1 MLVNTGAILEKCEF
15 PVNFLAMFSVMSQT
29 STGSAKAT
37 SIETND
43 VAPIPA
49 AERHGKAW
57 HLFTVWSSPN
67 LEFAT
72 IFIGALA
79 VFAGLNV
86 WQAILAL
93 ALGNGLAAITHG
105 WFSSWGPRHGVPQ
118 MVISRSAFGLRGNIL
133 PAGTSTLVAG
143 IGWFAVNTTSGAFAL
158 TTLTNFPVAAS
169 VTIIILVQV
178 IAAFIGH
185 NFIQKFE
192 RYAFFYLAV
201 VFAIVAAVIV
211 SQGHYDV
218 SPTEDFK
225 WGAFSV
231 GVALAYGYTQG
242 WTPFA
247 ADFTRYL
254 PANTSPK
261 AVGLAAG
268 LGNFTATTML
278 MSVGAI
284 AWSGVVG
291 EGLPTT
297 AFTAVLPP
305 ALAVLTLIGIA
316 VGSVSANV
324 LNIYSGTMSFIAAG
338 VKLGFKTRRAIMVVL
353 AGVLGGGISY
363 FAVEDN
369 FRFIFELFLLTV
381 GYWLAP
387 WVAILVVDRI
397 LRKGQNIDE
406 LIKEETKHSNIA
418 GPIAFVV
425 ATVTAVSLFAKAEM
439 PTVQFYGI
447 FTGPG
452 AENGDWTAL
461 FGFVLAA
468 VLYFVIYKATN
479 KK

>member
-1 MLVNTGAILEKCEF
+1 MTNTNTNPASAGA
-15 PVNFLAMFSVMSQT
+15 
-29 STGSAKAT
+29 
-37 SIETND
+37 IETND
-43 VAPIPA
+43 ILPIPSG
-49 AERHGKAW
+49 ERHGKPW

-72 IFIGALA
+72 VFIGALA

-86 WQAILAL
+86 WQAILAV
-93 ALGNGLAAITHG
+93 ALGNALAAITHG
-105 WFSSWGPRHGVPQ
+105 WFSSWGPKYGVPQ
-118 MVISRSAFGLRGNIL
+118 MVLSRTAFGRKGNII
-133 PAGTSTLVAG
+133 PAATSTLVAG

-158 TTLTNFPVAAS
+158 TSLTNLPVAAS

-192 RYAFFYLAV
+192 RYAFFYLAA
-201 VFAIVAAVIV
+201 VFAVVSVIV
-211 SQGHYDV
+211 ISQGKFAGVD
-218 SPTEDFK
+218 PAADFK

-254 PANTSPK
+254 PANSSPR

-268 LGNFTATTML
+268 LGNFSATTLL
-278 MSVGAI
+278 MAVGAI
-284 AWSGVVG
+284 AWSGIVG
-291 EGLPTT
+291 EGLPTS
-297 AFTAVLPP
+297 AFTTVLPQW
-305 ALAVLTLIGIA
+305 LAVLTLIGIA

-338 VKLGFKTRRAIMVVL
+338 VKFGFKTRRAIMVVL
-353 AGVLGGGISY
+353 AGVIGGGISY

-369 FRFIFELFLLTV
+369 FRFLFELFLLTV

-387 WVAILVVDRI
+387 WVAILVVDKL
-397 LRKGQNIDE
+397 LRKGQDISS
-406 LIKEETKHSNIA
+406 LIAEDSKHENWI
-418 GPIAFVV
+418 GPVVFVV
-425 ATVTAVSLFAKAEM
+425 TVATSIMLFAKAEM

-452 AENGDWTAL
+452 ADNGDWTAL
-461 FGFVLAA
+461 VGGLAA
-468 VLYFVIYKATN
+468 AALYFVLFKLT
-479 KK
+479 KKK

>member
-1 MLVNTGAILEKCEF
+1 MANNSSNPAPAGA
-15 PVNFLAMFSVMSQT
+15 
-29 STGSAKAT
+29 
-37 SIETND
+37 IETND
-43 VAPIPA
+43 VAPIPSG
-49 AERHGKAW
+49 ERHGKPW

-86 WQAILAL
+86 WQAILAV
-93 ALGNGLAAITHG
+93 ATGNALAAVTHG
-105 WFSSWGPRHGVPQ
+105 WFSSWGPKLGVPQ
-118 MVISRSAFGLRGNIL
+118 MVLGRTAFGRKGNIL
-133 PAGTSTLVAG
+133 PAATSTLVAG

-158 TTLTNFPVAAS
+158 TSLTNLPVAAS

-178 IAAFIGH
+178 VAAFIGH

-192 RYAFFYLAV
+192 RYAFFYLAA
-201 VFAIVAAVIV
+201 VFAVVSVIV
-211 SQGHYDV
+211 IQQGKLAGVDAG
-218 SPTEDFK
+218 TDFK

-254 PANTSPK
+254 PANSSPR

-268 LGNFTATTML
+268 LGNFTATTLL

-284 AWSGVVG
+284 AWTGVVG

-297 AFTAVLPP
+297 AFVSVLP
-305 ALAVLTLIGIA
+305 AWLAVLTLVGIA

-324 LNIYSGTMSFIAAG
+324 LNIYSGSMSFIAAG

-353 AGVLGGGISY
+353 AGVIGGGLSY

-369 FRFIFELFLLTV
+369 FRFLFELFLLTV

-387 WVAILVVDRI
+387 WVAILSVDRL
-397 LRKGQNIDE
+397 LRKGQDIRP
-406 LIKEETKHSNIA
+406 LIAEDSKHENWI
-418 GPIAFVV
+418 GPVTFVL
-425 ATVTAVSLFAKAEM
+425 TVAVSIYLFAKAEM
-439 PTVQFYGI
+439 PTAKFYGI
-447 FTGPG
+447 LTGPG

-461 FGFVLAA
+461 VGGLSAAAIYFVLFK
-468 VLYFVIYKATN
+468 LFKS

>member
-1 MLVNTGAILEKCEF
+1 MAQK
-15 PVNFLAMFSVMSQT
+15 T
-29 STGSAKAT
+29 SGSAKAT

-43 VAPIPA
+43 IAPIPA
-49 AERHGKAW
+49 GERHGKAW

-86 WQAILAL
+86 WQAILAVT
-93 ALGNGLAAITHG
+93 LGNAIAAVTHG

-133 PAGTSTLVAG
+133 PAATSTLVAG

-158 TTLTNFPVAAS
+158 TSLTSLPVAVS
-169 VTIIILVQV
+169 VTIIIVVQV
-178 IAAFIGH
+178 VAAFIGH

-201 VFAIVAAVIV
+201 VFAIVAVIII
-211 SQGHYDV
+211 SQGKYDV
-218 SPTEDFK
+218 NPATDFK

-242 WTPFA
+242 WTAFA

-254 PANTSPK
+254 PANTSPR

-268 LGNFTATTML
+268 LGNFTATTLL

-297 AFTAVLPP
+297 VFAEALPSW
-305 ALAVLTLIGIA
+305 LAVLTLVGIA

-338 VKLGFKTRRAIMVVL
+338 VKLGFKTRRAIMVVI

-387 WVAILVVDRI
+387 WVSILVVDRL
-397 LRKGQNIDE
+397 LRKGQDIDK
-406 LIKEETKHSNIA
+406 LITEGAKHRSIG

-425 ATVTAVSLFAKAEM
+425 ATVVSVSLFAKAEM
-439 PTVQFYGI
+439 PTVQFYGAL
-447 FTGPG
+447 TGPG
-452 AENGDWTAL
+452 PENGDWTAAV
-461 FGFVLAA
+461 GFVMAA
-468 VLYFVIYKATN
+468 VIYYVIYKLTN

>member
-1 MLVNTGAILEKCEF
+1 MT
-15 PVNFLAMFSVMSQT
+15 T
-29 STGSAKAT
+29 STSGSAKAT
-37 SIETND
+37 AIETND

-49 AERHGKAW
+49 GERHGKAW

-86 WQAILAL
+86 WQAILAV
-93 ALGNGLAAITHG
+93 ATGNALAAVTHG

-118 MVISRSAFGLRGNIL
+118 MVLGRTAFGLSGNIL
-133 PAGTSTLVAG
+133 PAATSTLVAG

-158 TTLTNFPVAAS
+158 TSLTNLAVPVS

-192 RYAFFYLAV
+192 RYAFFYLSV
-201 VFAIVAAVIV
+201 VFAIVTFVVI
-211 SQGHYDV
+211 SQGKYDV

-254 PANTSPK
+254 PANTSPR

-268 LGNFTATTML
+268 LGNFTATTVL

-291 EGLPTT
+291 EGLPTS
-297 AFTAVLPP
+297 AFTAVLPGW
-305 ALAVLTLIGIA
+305 LAVLTLVGIA

-338 VKLGFKTRRAIMVVL
+338 VKLGFKTRRAIMVVI
-353 AGVLGGGISY
+353 AGVLGGALSY

-369 FRFIFELFLLTV
+369 FRFLFELFLLTV

-387 WVAILVVDRI
+387 WVAILTVDRL
-397 LRKGQNIDE
+397 LRKGQNIDK
-406 LIKEETKHSNIA
+406 LIEEGTKHSNIA
-418 GPIAFVV
+418 GPITFIIT
-425 ATVTAVSLFAKAEM
+425 TVTSVLLFAKAEM
-439 PTVQFYGI
+439 PTVKFYGAL
-447 FTGPG
+447 TGPG

-461 FGFVLAA
+461 VGGLSAA
-468 VLYFVIYKATN
+468 VIYFLLYKLLN
-479 KK
+479 KKN

>member
-1 MLVNTGAILEKCEF
+1 MT
-15 PVNFLAMFSVMSQT
+15 QT
-29 STGSAKAT
+29 TSGSAKAT

-43 VAPIPA
+43 IAPISA
-49 AERHGKAW
+49 GERHGKPW

-86 WQAILAL
+86 WQAIIAV
-93 ALGNGLAAITHG
+93 ALGNALAAVTHG

-118 MVISRSAFGLRGNIL
+118 MVLGRTAFGLRGNII
-133 PAGTSTLVAG
+133 PAATSTLVAG

-158 TTLTNFPVAAS
+158 TSLTNLPVPVS

-178 IAAFIGH
+178 VAAFIGH

-201 VFAIVAAVIV
+201 VFAIVTVV
-211 SQGHYDV
+211 VLTQGNYNV
-218 SPTEDFK
+218 SPATDFK

-254 PANTSPK
+254 PANSSPR

-268 LGNFTATTML
+268 LGNFTATTVL

-291 EGLPTT
+291 EGLPTS
-297 AFTAVLPP
+297 AFTAILPGW
-305 ALAVLTLIGIA
+305 LAVLTLLGIA

-338 VKLGFKTRRAIMVVL
+338 VKLGFKTRRAIMVVI
-353 AGVLGGGISY
+353 AGVLGGALSY

-369 FRFIFELFLLTV
+369 FRFLFELFLLTV

-387 WVAILVVDRI
+387 WVAILVVDRL
-397 LRKGQNIDE
+397 LRKGQDIDK
-406 LIKEETKHSNIA
+406 LVKEETKHSNIA
-418 GPIAFVV
+418 GPITFVLT
-425 ATVTAVSLFAKAEM
+425 TVVSVLLFAKAEM
-439 PTVQFYGI
+439 PTVQFYGAL
-447 FTGPG
+447 TGPG
-452 AENGDWTAL
+452 AENGDWTAITGGL
-461 FGFVLAA
+461 SAA
-468 VLYFVIYKATN
+468 VIYFILFKLLN
-479 KK
+479 KKK

>member
-1 MLVNTGAILEKCEF
+1 MAQK
-15 PVNFLAMFSVMSQT
+15 T
-29 STGSAKAT
+29 SGSAKAT

-43 VAPIPA
+43 IAPIPA
-49 AERHGKAW
+49 GERHGKAW

-86 WQAILAL
+86 WQAILAVT
-93 ALGNGLAAITHG
+93 LGNAIAAVTHG

-133 PAGTSTLVAG
+133 PAATSTLVAG

-158 TTLTNFPVAAS
+158 TSLTSLPVAVS

-201 VFAIVAAVIV
+201 VFAIVAVIII
-211 SQGHYDV
+211 SQGKYDV
-218 SPTEDFK
+218 SPTTDFK

-242 WTPFA
+242 WTAFA

-254 PANTSPK
+254 PASTSPR

-268 LGNFTATTML
+268 LGNFTATTLL

-297 AFTAVLPP
+297 VFAEALPSW
-305 ALAVLTLIGIA
+305 LAVLTLIGIA

-338 VKLGFKTRRAIMVVL
+338 VKLGFKTRRAIMVVI

-387 WVAILVVDRI
+387 WVSILVVDRL
-397 LRKGQNIDE
+397 LRKGQDIDK
-406 LIKEETKHSNIA
+406 LITEGAKHRSIG

-425 ATVTAVSLFAKAEM
+425 ATVVSVSLFAKAEM
-439 PTVQFYGI
+439 PTVQFYGAL
-447 FTGPG
+447 TGPG
-452 AENGDWTAL
+452 PENGDWTAAT
-461 FGFVLAA
+461 GFVMAA
-468 VLYFVIYKATN
+468 VIYYVIYKLTN

>member
-1 MLVNTGAILEKCEF
+1 MTTNTSN
-15 PVNFLAMFSVMSQT
+15 P
-29 STGSAKAT
+29 AKAGA
-37 SIETND
+37 IETND
-43 VAPIPA
+43 ILPIPA
-49 AERHGKAW
+49 AERHGKPW

-79 VFAGLNV
+79 VFAGLNL
-86 WQAILAL
+86 WQAVLAV
-93 ALGNGLAAITHG
+93 ALGNALAAVTHG

-118 MVISRSAFGLRGNIL
+118 MVLGRTAFGLRGNII
-133 PAGTSTLVAG
+133 PAATSTLVAG

-158 TTLTNFPVAAS
+158 TSLLSIAGINVPVAVS

-178 IAAFIGH
+178 IVAFVGH
-185 NFIQKFE
+185 NMIQKFE
-192 RYAFFYLAV
+192 RYAFFYLV
-201 VFAIVAAVIV
+201 IVFAIVSTIIV
-211 SQGHYDV
+211 SQAGSAGLFAVDP
-218 SPTEDFK
+218 SSDFK

-254 PANTSPK
+254 PANSSPR
-261 AVGLAAG
+261 AVGLFAG
-268 LGNFTATTML
+268 LGNFFATTLL
-278 MSVGAI
+278 MAVGAI
-284 AWSGVVG
+284 AWSGIVG
-291 EGLPTT
+291 DGLPTS
-297 AFTAVLPP
+297 AFVSTLPQW
-305 ALAVLTLIGIA
+305 LGVLTLLGIA

-338 VKLGFKTRRAIMVVL
+338 AKLGFKTRRAIMVL
-353 AGVLGGGISY
+353 IAGVFGGALSY
-363 FAVEDN
+363 VAVEDN
-369 FRFIFELFLLTV
+369 FRFLFELFLLTV

-387 WVAILVVDRI
+387 WVAILVVDR
-397 LRKGQNIDE
+397 LMRRGQDIDT
-406 LIKEETKHSNIA
+406 LVKEETKHSNLA
-418 GPIAFVV
+418 GPITFVI
-425 ATVTAVSLFAKAEM
+425 TTAVSIYLFAKAEM

-461 FGFVLAA
+461 VGFISAAILYYVLAKLLKT
-468 VLYFVIYKATN
+468 V

>member
-1 MLVNTGAILEKCEF
+1 MAQK
-15 PVNFLAMFSVMSQT
+15 T
-29 STGSAKAT
+29 SGSAKAT

-43 VAPIPA
+43 IAPIPA
-49 AERHGKAW
+49 GERHGKAW

-86 WQAILAL
+86 WQAILAVT
-93 ALGNGLAAITHG
+93 LGNAIAAVTHG

-133 PAGTSTLVAG
+133 PAATSTLVAG

-158 TTLTNFPVAAS
+158 TSLTNLPVAVS
-169 VTIIILVQV
+169 VTIIIVVQV
-178 IAAFIGH
+178 VAAFIGH

-201 VFAIVAAVIV
+201 VFAIVAVIII
-211 SQGHYDV
+211 SQGKYDV
-218 SPTEDFK
+218 NPATDFK

-242 WTPFA
+242 WTAFA

-254 PANTSPK
+254 PANTSPR

-268 LGNFTATTML
+268 LGNFTATTLL

-284 AWSGVVG
+284 AWSGIVG
-291 EGLPTT
+291 EGLPTSVF
-297 AFTAVLPP
+297 AAALPSW
-305 ALAVLTLIGIA
+305 LAVLTLVGIA

-338 VKLGFKTRRAIMVVL
+338 VKLGFKTRRAIMVVI

-387 WVAILVVDRI
+387 WVSILVVDRL
-397 LRKGQNIDE
+397 LRKGQDIDK
-406 LIKEETKHSNIA
+406 LITEGAKHRSIG

-425 ATVTAVSLFAKAEM
+425 ATVVSISLFAKAEM
-439 PTVQFYGI
+439 PTVQFYGAL
-447 FTGPG
+447 TGPG
-452 AENGDWTAL
+452 PENGDWTAAV
-461 FGFVLAA
+461 GFVMAA
-468 VLYFVIYKATN
+468 VIYFVIYKLTN
-479 KK
+479 NK

>member
-1 MLVNTGAILEKCEF
+1 MANNNNHTASAGA
-15 PVNFLAMFSVMSQT
+15 
-29 STGSAKAT
+29 
-37 SIETND
+37 IETND
-43 VAPIPA
+43 VAPIPSG
-49 AERHGKAW
+49 ERHGKPW

-86 WQAILAL
+86 WQAILAV
-93 ALGNGLAAITHG
+93 ALGNALAAVTHG
-105 WFSSWGPRHGVPQ
+105 WFSSWGPKYGVPQ
-118 MVISRSAFGLRGNIL
+118 MVLSRTAFGRKGNIV
-133 PAGTSTLVAG
+133 PAATSTLVAG

-158 TTLTNFPVAAS
+158 TSLTNLPVAVS

-192 RYAFFYLAV
+192 RYAFFYLAA
-201 VFAIVAAVIV
+201 VFAIVSVIV
-211 SQGHYDV
+211 IQQGKLTGIDAGA
-218 SPTEDFK
+218 DFK

-254 PANTSPK
+254 PANSSPR

-268 LGNFTATTML
+268 LGNFTATTLL

-284 AWSGVVG
+284 AWTGVVG
-291 EGLPTT
+291 EGLPTS
-297 AFTAVLPP
+297 AFVAVLPQW
-305 ALAVLTLIGIA
+305 LAVLTLIGIA

-338 VKLGFKTRRAIMVVL
+338 VKLGFKTRRAIMVLL
-353 AGVLGGGISY
+353 AGVIGGGLSY
-363 FAVEDN
+363 LAVEDN
-369 FRFIFELFLLTV
+369 FKQLFELFLLTV

-387 WVAILVVDRI
+387 WVAILVVDKL
-397 LRKGQNIDE
+397 LRKGQDIKP
-406 LIKEETKHSNIA
+406 LIAEDSKHENWI
-418 GPIAFVV
+418 GPVVFVV
-425 ATVTAVSLFAKAEM
+425 TVATSIYLFAKTEM
-439 PTVQFYGI
+439 PAAQFYGI

-452 AENGDWTAL
+452 ADNGDWTAL
-461 FGFVLAA
+461 AGGLSAAALYYVLFK
-468 VLYFVIYKATN
+468 LTN

>member
-1 MLVNTGAILEKCEF
+1 MTQN
-15 PVNFLAMFSVMSQT
+15 N
-29 STGSAKAT
+29 TGSAKASST
-37 SIETND
+37 AIETND
-43 VAPIPA
+43 ILPIPSG
-49 AERHGKAW
+49 ERHGKPW

-86 WQAILAL
+86 WQAILAV
-93 ALGNGLAAITHG
+93 ALGNALAAVTHG

-118 MVISRSAFGLRGNIL
+118 MVLGRTAFGLRGNAI
-133 PAGTSTLVAG
+133 PATTSTLVAG

-158 TTLTNFPVAAS
+158 TSLTNLPVAVS

-178 IAAFIGH
+178 VAAFIGH

-192 RYAFFYLAV
+192 RYAFFYLAI
-201 VFAIVAAVIV
+201 VFAIVSVIII
-211 SQGHYDV
+211 SMGKFDV
-218 SPTEDFK
+218 SVGTDFK

-254 PANTSPK
+254 PANSSPK

-268 LGNFTATTML
+268 LGNFTATTLL

-291 EGLPTT
+291 EGLPTS
-297 AFTAVLPP
+297 AFTAVLPGW
-305 ALAVLTLIGIA
+305 LAVLTLIGIA

-353 AGVLGGGISY
+353 AGVIGGGLSY

-369 FRFIFELFLLTV
+369 FRFLFELFLLTV

-387 WVAILVVDRI
+387 WVAILVVDRL
-397 LRKGQNIDE
+397 LRKGQDIDK
-406 LIKEETKHSNIA
+406 LVKEETKHSNIA
-418 GPIAFVV
+418 GPITFVLV
-425 ATVTAVSLFAKAEM
+425 TVVSVLLFAKAEM
-439 PTVQFYGI
+439 PTVKFYGAL
-447 FTGPG
+447 TGPG
-452 AENGDWTAL
+452 AENGDWTAGV
-461 FGFVLAA
+461 GFVSAA
-468 VLYFVIYKATN
+468 VIYFLLYKLLN
-479 KK
+479 KKN

>member
-1 MLVNTGAILEKCEF
+1 MT
-15 PVNFLAMFSVMSQT
+15 QT
-29 STGSAKAT
+29 TSGSAKAT

-43 VAPIPA
+43 IAPISA
-49 AERHGKAW
+49 GERHGKPW

-86 WQAILAL
+86 WQAIIAV
-93 ALGNGLAAITHG
+93 ALGNALAAVTHG

-118 MVISRSAFGLRGNIL
+118 MVLGRTAFGLRGNIL
-133 PAGTSTLVAG
+133 PAATSTLVAG

-158 TTLTNFPVAAS
+158 TSLTNLPVPVS

-201 VFAIVAAVIV
+201 VFAIVTVVVLA
-211 SQGHYDV
+211 QGNYNV
-218 SPTEDFK
+218 SPATDFK

-254 PANTSPK
+254 PANSSPR

-268 LGNFTATTML
+268 LGNFTATTVL

-291 EGLPTT
+291 EGLPTS
-297 AFTAVLPP
+297 AFTAILPGW
-305 ALAVLTLIGIA
+305 LAVLTLLGIA

-338 VKLGFKTRRAIMVVL
+338 VKLGFKTRRAIMVVI
-353 AGVLGGGISY
+353 AGVLGGALSY

-369 FRFIFELFLLTV
+369 FRFLFELFLLTV

-387 WVAILVVDRI
+387 WVAILVVDRL
-397 LRKGQNIDE
+397 LRKGQDIDK
-406 LIKEETKHSNIA
+406 LVKEETKHSNIA
-418 GPIAFVV
+418 GPITFVLT
-425 ATVTAVSLFAKAEM
+425 TVVSVLLFAKAEM
-439 PTVQFYGI
+439 PTVQFYGAL
-447 FTGPG
+447 TGPG
-452 AENGDWTAL
+452 AENGDWTAITGGL
-461 FGFVLAA
+461 SAA
-468 VLYFVIYKATN
+468 VIYFILFKLLN
-479 KK
+479 KKN

>member
-1 MLVNTGAILEKCEF
+1 MTN
-15 PVNFLAMFSVMSQT
+15 ST
-29 STGSAKAT
+29 SA
-37 SIETND
+37 IETND

-49 AERHGKAW
+49 GERHGKPW

-86 WQAILAL
+86 WQAILAVT
-93 ALGNGLAAITHG
+93 LGNALAAVTHG
-105 WFSSWGPRHGVPQ
+105 WFSSWGPKLGVPQ
-118 MVISRSAFGLRGNIL
+118 MVLGRTAFGRKGNAL
-133 PAGTSTLVAG
+133 PAATSTLVAG

-158 TTLTNFPVAAS
+158 TSLTGLAVPVS

-178 IAAFIGH
+178 LVAFIGH

-192 RYAFFYLAV
+192 RYAFFYLAA
-201 VFAIVAAVIV
+201 VFAVVAVIV
-211 SQGHYDV
+211 IGQGKLDA
-218 SPTEDFK
+218 SPTDGFQ

-254 PANTSPK
+254 PANSSPR

-268 LGNFTATTML
+268 LGNFTATTLL

-291 EGLPTT
+291 EGLPTS
-297 AFTAVLPP
+297 AFTAVLPEW
-305 ALAVLTLIGIA
+305 LAVLTLIGIA

-353 AGVLGGGISY
+353 AGVIGGGLSY
-363 FAVEDN
+363 LAVEDN
-369 FRFIFELFLLTV
+369 FRFMFELFLLTV

-397 LRKGQNIDE
+397 LRKGQDIRP
-406 LIKEETKHSNIA
+406 LIADDSKHENWI
-418 GPIAFVV
+418 GPFTFVV
-425 ATVTAVSLFAKAEM
+425 TTAVAVFLFAKAEM
-439 PTVQFYGI
+439 PTVKFYGV

-461 FGFVLAA
+461 AGGLSAA
-468 VLYFVIYKATN
+468 VIYYFLFKLFGSN

>member
-1 MLVNTGAILEKCEF
+1 MTQN
-15 PVNFLAMFSVMSQT
+15 NS
-29 STGSAKAT
+29 GSAKASST
-37 SIETND
+37 AIETND
-43 VAPIPA
+43 ILPIPSG
-49 AERHGKAW
+49 ERHGKPW

-86 WQAILAL
+86 WQAILAV
-93 ALGNGLAAITHG
+93 ALGNALAAVTHG

-118 MVISRSAFGLRGNIL
+118 MVLGRTAFGLRGNAI
-133 PAGTSTLVAG
+133 PATTSTLVAG

-158 TTLTNFPVAAS
+158 TSLTNLPVAVS

-178 IAAFIGH
+178 VAAFIGH

-192 RYAFFYLAV
+192 RYAFFYLAI
-201 VFAIVAAVIV
+201 VFAIVSVIII
-211 SQGHYDV
+211 SMGKFDV
-218 SPTEDFK
+218 SVGTDFK

-254 PANTSPK
+254 PANSSPK

-268 LGNFTATTML
+268 LGNFTATTLL

-291 EGLPTT
+291 EGLPTS
-297 AFTAVLPP
+297 AFTAVLPGW
-305 ALAVLTLIGIA
+305 LAVLTLIGIA

-353 AGVLGGGISY
+353 AGVIGGGLSY

-369 FRFIFELFLLTV
+369 FRFLFELFLLTV

-387 WVAILVVDRI
+387 WVAILVVDRL
-397 LRKGQNIDE
+397 LRKGQDIDK
-406 LIKEETKHSNIA
+406 LVREETKHSNIA
-418 GPIAFVV
+418 GPITFVLV
-425 ATVTAVSLFAKAEM
+425 TVVSVLLFAKAEM
-439 PTVQFYGI
+439 PTVQFYGLL
-447 FTGPG
+447 TGPG
-452 AENGDWTAL
+452 ADNGDWTAGV
-461 FGFVLAA
+461 GFVSAA
-468 VLYFVIYKATN
+468 VIYFLLYKLLN
-479 KK
+479 KKN

>member
-1 MLVNTGAILEKCEF
+1 MAQK
-15 PVNFLAMFSVMSQT
+15 T
-29 STGSAKAT
+29 SGSAKAT

-43 VAPIPA
+43 IAPIPA
-49 AERHGKAW
+49 GERHGKAW

-86 WQAILAL
+86 WQAILAVT
-93 ALGNGLAAITHG
+93 LGNAIAAVTHG

-133 PAGTSTLVAG
+133 PAATSTLVAG

-158 TTLTNFPVAAS
+158 TSLTSLSVAVS
-169 VTIIILVQV
+169 VTIIIVVQV
-178 IAAFIGH
+178 VAAFIGH

-201 VFAIVAAVIV
+201 VFAIVAVIII
-211 SQGHYDV
+211 SQGKYDV
-218 SPTEDFK
+218 NPATDFK

-242 WTPFA
+242 WTAFA

-254 PANTSPK
+254 PANTSPR

-268 LGNFTATTML
+268 LGNFTATTLL

-284 AWSGVVG
+284 AWSGIVG
-291 EGLPTT
+291 EGLPTSVF
-297 AFTAVLPP
+297 AAALPSW
-305 ALAVLTLIGIA
+305 LAVLTLVGIA

-338 VKLGFKTRRAIMVVL
+338 VKLGFKTRRAIMVVI
-353 AGVLGGGISY
+353 AGVVGGGISY

-387 WVAILVVDRI
+387 WVSILVVDRL
-397 LRKGQNIDE
+397 LRKGQDIDK
-406 LIKEETKHSNIA
+406 LITEGAKHRSVG

-425 ATVTAVSLFAKAEM
+425 ATVVSISLFAKAEM
-439 PTVQFYGI
+439 PTVQFYGAL
-447 FTGPG
+447 TGPG
-452 AENGDWTAL
+452 PENGDWTAAV
-461 FGFVLAA
+461 GFVMAA
-468 VLYFVIYKATN
+468 VIYYVIYKLTN

>member
-1 MLVNTGAILEKCEF
+1 MTQN
-15 PVNFLAMFSVMSQT
+15 N
-29 STGSAKAT
+29 TGSAQASST
-37 SIETND
+37 AIETND
-43 VAPIPA
+43 ILPIPSG
-49 AERHGKAW
+49 ERHGKPW

-86 WQAILAL
+86 WQAILAV
-93 ALGNGLAAITHG
+93 ALGNALAAVTHG

-118 MVISRSAFGLRGNIL
+118 MVLGRTAFGLRGNAI
-133 PAGTSTLVAG
+133 PATTSTLVAG

-158 TTLTNFPVAAS
+158 TSLTNLPVAVS

-178 IAAFIGH
+178 VAAFIGH

-201 VFAIVAAVIV
+201 VFAIVSFVII
-211 SQGHYDV
+211 SMGKFDV
-218 SPTEDFK
+218 SVGTDFK

-254 PANTSPK
+254 PANSSPK

-268 LGNFTATTML
+268 LGNFTATTLL

-291 EGLPTT
+291 EGLPTS
-297 AFTAVLPP
+297 AFTAVLPGW
-305 ALAVLTLIGIA
+305 LAVLTLVGIA

-353 AGVLGGGISY
+353 AGVIGGGLSY

-369 FRFIFELFLLTV
+369 FRFLFELFLLTV

-387 WVAILVVDRI
+387 WVAILVVDRL
-397 LRKGQNIDE
+397 LRKGQDIDK
-406 LIKEETKHSNIA
+406 LVKEETKHSNIA
-418 GPIAFVV
+418 GPITFVLT
-425 ATVTAVSLFAKAEM
+425 TVVSVLLFAKAEM
-439 PTVQFYGI
+439 PTVKFYGAL
-447 FTGPG
+447 TGPG
-452 AENGDWTAL
+452 ADNGDWTAAV
-461 FGFVLAA
+461 GFVSAA
-468 VLYFVIYKATN
+468 VIYFLLYKLLN
-479 KK
+479 KKN

>member
-1 MLVNTGAILEKCEF
+1 MTQN
-15 PVNFLAMFSVMSQT
+15 NS
-29 STGSAKAT
+29 GSAKASST
-37 SIETND
+37 AIETND
-43 VAPIPA
+43 ILPIPSG
-49 AERHGKAW
+49 ERHGKPW

-86 WQAILAL
+86 WQAILAV
-93 ALGNGLAAITHG
+93 ALGNALAAVTHG

-118 MVISRSAFGLRGNIL
+118 MVLGRTAFGLRGNAI
-133 PAGTSTLVAG
+133 PATTSTLVAG

-158 TTLTNFPVAAS
+158 TSLTNLPVAVS

-178 IAAFIGH
+178 VAAFIGH

-192 RYAFFYLAV
+192 RYAFFYLAI
-201 VFAIVAAVIV
+201 VFAIVSVIII
-211 SQGHYDV
+211 SMGKFDV
-218 SPTEDFK
+218 SVGTDFK

-254 PANTSPK
+254 PANSSPK

-268 LGNFTATTML
+268 LGNFTATTLL

-291 EGLPTT
+291 EGLPTS
-297 AFTAVLPP
+297 AFTAVLPGW
-305 ALAVLTLIGIA
+305 LAVLTLIGIA

-353 AGVLGGGISY
+353 AGVIGGGLSY

-369 FRFIFELFLLTV
+369 FRFLFELFLLTV

-387 WVAILVVDRI
+387 WVAILVVDRL
-397 LRKGQNIDE
+397 LRKGQDIDK
-406 LIKEETKHSNIA
+406 LVREETKHSNIA
-418 GPIAFVV
+418 GPITFVLV
-425 ATVTAVSLFAKAEM
+425 TVVSVLLFAKAEM
-439 PTVQFYGI
+439 PTVKFYGLL
-447 FTGPG
+447 TGPG
-452 AENGDWTAL
+452 AENGDWTAGV
-461 FGFVLAA
+461 GFVSAA
-468 VLYFVIYKATN
+468 VIYFLLYKLLN
-479 KK
+479 KKN

>member
-1 MLVNTGAILEKCEF
+1 MT
-15 PVNFLAMFSVMSQT
+15 QT
-29 STGSAKAT
+29 TSGSAKA
-37 SIETND
+37 SAIETND
-43 VAPIPA
+43 ILPIPA

-79 VFAGLNV
+79 IFAGLNV

-93 ALGNGLAAITHG
+93 ALGNALAAVTHG

-118 MVISRSAFGLRGNIL
+118 MVLSRAAFGLRGNIL
-133 PAGTSTLVAG
+133 PSATSTLVAG

-158 TTLTNFPVAAS
+158 SSLTNLNVQIS

-178 IAAFIGH
+178 IVAFVGH
-185 NFIQKFE
+185 NLIQKFE
-192 RYAFFYLAV
+192 RYAFFYLAA
-201 VFAIVAAVIV
+201 VFAVVAAIII
-211 SQGHYDV
+211 SQGNYSANV
-218 SPTEDFK
+218 STDFK

-254 PANTSPK
+254 PANTSPR

-268 LGNFTATTML
+268 LGNFTATTLL

-284 AWSGVVG
+284 AFSGVVG

-297 AFTAVLPP
+297 AFVSTLP
-305 ALAVLTLIGIA
+305 AWLGILTLIGIA

-353 AGVLGGGISY
+353 AGVIGGGLSY

-369 FRFIFELFLLTV
+369 FRFLFELFLLTV

-387 WVAILVVDRI
+387 WVAILVVDRL
-397 LRKGQNIDE
+397 LRKGQDIDK

-418 GPIAFVV
+418 GPITFVL
-425 ATVTAVSLFAKAEM
+425 VTAVSVSLFAKAEM
-439 PTVQFYGI
+439 PTVQFYGL

-452 AENGDWTAL
+452 ADNGDWTAAV
-461 FGFVLAA
+461 GFVSAA
-468 VLYFVIYKATN
+468 VIYFVLYKLLN
-479 KK
+479 KNK

>member
-1 MLVNTGAILEKCEF
+1 MSNNT
-15 PVNFLAMFSVMSQT
+15 S
-29 STGSAKAT
+29 GSAKAT

-43 VAPIPA
+43 VSPISA
-49 AERHGKAW
+49 GERHGKPW

-72 IFIGALA
+72 VFIGALA
-79 VFAGLNV
+79 IFAGLNV
-86 WQAILAL
+86 WQAILAV
-93 ALGNGLAAITHG
+93 ALGNALAAVTHG

-118 MVISRSAFGLRGNIL
+118 MVLSRSAFGLRGNIL
-133 PAGTSTLVAG
+133 PSGTSTLVAG

-158 TTLTNFPVAAS
+158 ATLTQGSLPLWIC

-201 VFAIVAAVIV
+201 VFAIVSFVVVSGAVAKGTLAV
-211 SQGHYDV
+211 NPGA
-218 SPTEDFK
+218 DFK

-254 PANTSPK
+254 PANSSPR
-261 AVGLAAG
+261 AVGFAAG
-268 LGNFTATTML
+268 LGNFTATTLL

-284 AWSGVVG
+284 AWSGLVG
-291 EGLPTT
+291 EGLPTS
-297 AFTAVLPP
+297 AFTAILPGW
-305 ALAVLTLIGIA
+305 LAVLTLIGIA

-338 VKLGFKTRRAIMVVL
+338 VKLGFKSRRAIMVLL
-353 AGVLGGGISY
+353 AGVIGGSLSY
-363 FAVEDN
+363 LAVEDN
-369 FRFIFELFLLTV
+369 FRFMFELFLLTV

-387 WVAILVVDRI
+387 WVAIVSVDRL
-397 LRKGQNIDE
+397 LRKRQDIDT
-406 LIKEETKHSNIA
+406 IVKEETKHWNPA
-418 GPIAFVV
+418 GPIAFLVSV
-425 ATVTAVSLFAKAEM
+425 AVSIALFAKAEM
-439 PTVQFYGI
+439 PTVKFYGLL
-447 FTGPG
+447 TGPG

-461 FGFVLAA
+461 AGFVIAA
-468 VLYFVIYKATN
+468 ILYFALSNPHDN

>member
-1 MLVNTGAILEKCEF
+1 MAQK
-15 PVNFLAMFSVMSQT
+15 T
-29 STGSAKAT
+29 SGSAKAT

-43 VAPIPA
+43 IAPIPA
-49 AERHGKAW
+49 GERHGKAW

-86 WQAILAL
+86 WQAILAVT
-93 ALGNGLAAITHG
+93 LGNAIAAVTHG

-133 PAGTSTLVAG
+133 PAATSTLVAG

-158 TTLTNFPVAAS
+158 TSLTSLPVAVS
-169 VTIIILVQV
+169 VTIIIVVQV
-178 IAAFIGH
+178 VAAFIGH

-201 VFAIVAAVIV
+201 VFAIVAVIII
-211 SQGHYDV
+211 SQGKYDV
-218 SPTEDFK
+218 NPATDFK

-242 WTPFA
+242 WTAFA

-254 PANTSPK
+254 PANTSPR

-268 LGNFTATTML
+268 LGNFTATTLL

-297 AFTAVLPP
+297 VFAEALPSW
-305 ALAVLTLIGIA
+305 LAVLTLVGIA

-338 VKLGFKTRRAIMVVL
+338 VKLGFKTRRAIMVVI

-387 WVAILVVDRI
+387 WVSILVVDRL
-397 LRKGQNIDE
+397 LRKGQDIDK
-406 LIKEETKHSNIA
+406 LITEGAKHRSIG

-425 ATVTAVSLFAKAEM
+425 ATVVSVSLFAKAEM
-439 PTVQFYGI
+439 PTVQFYGAL
-447 FTGPG
+447 TGPG
-452 AENGDWTAL
+452 PENGDWTAAT
-461 FGFVLAA
+461 GFVMAA
-468 VLYFVIYKATN
+468 VIYYVIYKLTN

>member
-1 MLVNTGAILEKCEF
+1 MAQN
-15 PVNFLAMFSVMSQT
+15 NS
-29 STGSAKAT
+29 GSANAT
-37 SIETND
+37 AIETND
-43 VAPIPA
+43 ILPIPA
-49 AERHGKAW
+49 GERHGKAW

-86 WQAILAL
+86 WQAIA
-93 ALGNGLAAITHG
+93 AIIVGNGLAAITHG

-118 MVISRSAFGLRGNIL
+118 MVIGRSAFGLRGNIL
-133 PAGTSTLVAG
+133 PATTSTLVAG

-158 TTLTNFPVAAS
+158 TSLTGLAVPIS

-178 IAAFIGH
+178 LAAFIGH

-192 RYAFFYLAV
+192 RYAFFYLVV
-201 VFAIVAAVIV
+201 VFAMVTFVV
-211 SQGHYDV
+211 LSQGKFDV
-218 SPTEDFK
+218 DPAADFK

-254 PANTSPK
+254 PANTSPR

-268 LGNFTATTML
+268 LGNFTATTVL
-278 MSVGAI
+278 MSVGAV
-284 AWSGVVG
+284 AWSGIVG

-297 AFTAVLPP
+297 AFTAVLPSW
-305 ALAVLTLIGIA
+305 LAILTLLGIA

-353 AGVLGGGISY
+353 AGVIGGGLSY
-363 FAVEDN
+363 LAVEDN
-369 FRFIFELFLLTV
+369 FRFLFELFLLTV

-387 WVAILVVDRI
+387 WVAILVVDRL
-397 LRKGQNIDE
+397 LRKGQNIDK
-406 LIKEETKHSNIA
+406 LITEEAKHRNWA
-418 GPIAFVV
+418 GPVTFVV
-425 ATVTAVSLFAKAEM
+425 TTVVSILLFAKAEM
-439 PTVQFYGI
+439 PTVQFYGV

-452 AENGDWTAL
+452 PENGDWTAIVGGL
-461 FGFVLAA
+461 SAA
-468 VLYFVIYKATN
+468 VIYFALYKLTN
-479 KK
+479 KSSAK

>member
-1 MLVNTGAILEKCEF
+1 MT
-15 PVNFLAMFSVMSQT
+15 QT
-29 STGSAKAT
+29 TSGSAKA
-37 SIETND
+37 SAIETND
-43 VAPIPA
+43 ILPIPS

-79 VFAGLNV
+79 IFAGLNV

-93 ALGNGLAAITHG
+93 ALGNALAAVTHG

-118 MVISRSAFGLRGNIL
+118 MVLSRAAFGLRGNIL
-133 PAGTSTLVAG
+133 PSATSTLVAG

-158 TTLTNFPVAAS
+158 SSLTNLNVQVS

-178 IAAFIGH
+178 IVAFVGH
-185 NFIQKFE
+185 NLIQKFE
-192 RYAFFYLAV
+192 RYAFFYLAA
-201 VFAIVAAVIV
+201 VFAVVSAIII
-211 SQGHYDV
+211 SQGTYTASV
-218 SPTEDFK
+218 TTDFK

-254 PANTSPK
+254 PANTSPR

-268 LGNFTATTML
+268 LGNFTATTLL

-284 AWSGVVG
+284 AFSGIVG

-297 AFTAVLPP
+297 AFVSTLP
-305 ALAVLTLIGIA
+305 AWLGTLTLIGIA

-353 AGVLGGGISY
+353 AGVIGGGLSY

-369 FRFIFELFLLTV
+369 FRFLFELFLLTV

-387 WVAILVVDRI
+387 WVAILVVDRL
-397 LRKGQNIDE
+397 LRRGQDIDK

-418 GPIAFVV
+418 GPITFVL
-425 ATVTAVSLFAKAEM
+425 VTAVSVSLFAKAEM
-439 PTVQFYGI
+439 PTVQFYGL

-452 AENGDWTAL
+452 ADNGDWTAAV
-461 FGFVLAA
+461 GFVSAA
-468 VLYFVIYKATN
+468 VIYFVLYKLLN
-479 KK
+479 KNK

>member
-1 MLVNTGAILEKCEF
+1 MAQK
-15 PVNFLAMFSVMSQT
+15 T
-29 STGSAKAT
+29 SGSAKAT

-43 VAPIPA
+43 IAPIPA
-49 AERHGKAW
+49 GERHGKAW

-86 WQAILAL
+86 WQAILAVT
-93 ALGNGLAAITHG
+93 LGNAIAAVTHG

-133 PAGTSTLVAG
+133 PAATSTLVAG

-158 TTLTNFPVAAS
+158 TSLTNLPVAVS
-169 VTIIILVQV
+169 VTIIIVVQV
-178 IAAFIGH
+178 VAAFIGH

-201 VFAIVAAVIV
+201 VFAIVAVIII
-211 SQGHYDV
+211 SQGKYEV
-218 SPTEDFK
+218 NPATDFK

-242 WTPFA
+242 WTAFA

-254 PANTSPK
+254 PANTSPR

-268 LGNFTATTML
+268 LGNFTATTLL

-284 AWSGVVG
+284 AWSGIVG
-291 EGLPTT
+291 EGLPTSVF
-297 AFTAVLPP
+297 AAALPSW
-305 ALAVLTLIGIA
+305 LAVLTLVGIA

-338 VKLGFKTRRAIMVVL
+338 VKLGFKTRRAIMVVI

-387 WVAILVVDRI
+387 WVSILVVDRL
-397 LRKGQNIDE
+397 LRKGQDIDK
-406 LIKEETKHSNIA
+406 LITEGAKHRSIG

-425 ATVTAVSLFAKAEM
+425 ATVVSISLFAKAEM
-439 PTVQFYGI
+439 PTVQFYGAL
-447 FTGPG
+447 TGPG
-452 AENGDWTAL
+452 PENGDWTAAV
-461 FGFVLAA
+461 GFVMAA
-468 VLYFVIYKATN
+468 VIYYVIYKLTN

>member
-1 MLVNTGAILEKCEF
+1 MTQN
-15 PVNFLAMFSVMSQT
+15 N
-29 STGSAKAT
+29 TGSAQASST
-37 SIETND
+37 AIETND
-43 VAPIPA
+43 ILPIPSG
-49 AERHGKAW
+49 ERHGKPW

-86 WQAILAL
+86 WQAILAV
-93 ALGNGLAAITHG
+93 ALGNALAAVTHG

-118 MVISRSAFGLRGNIL
+118 MVLGRTAFGLRGNAI
-133 PAGTSTLVAG
+133 PATTSTLVAG

-158 TTLTNFPVAAS
+158 TSLTNLPVAVS

-178 IAAFIGH
+178 VAAFIGH

-201 VFAIVAAVIV
+201 VFAIVSFVII
-211 SQGHYDV
+211 SMGKFDV
-218 SPTEDFK
+218 SVGSDFK

-254 PANTSPK
+254 PANSSPK

-268 LGNFTATTML
+268 LGNFTATTLL

-291 EGLPTT
+291 EGLPTS
-297 AFTAVLPP
+297 AFTAVLPGW
-305 ALAVLTLIGIA
+305 LAVLTLVGIA

-353 AGVLGGGISY
+353 AGVIGGGLSY

-369 FRFIFELFLLTV
+369 FRFLFELFLLTV

-387 WVAILVVDRI
+387 WVAILVVDRL
-397 LRKGQNIDE
+397 LRKGQDIDK
-406 LIKEETKHSNIA
+406 LVREESKHSNIA
-418 GPIAFVV
+418 GPITFVLV
-425 ATVTAVSLFAKAEM
+425 TVVSVLLFAKAEM
-439 PTVQFYGI
+439 PTVQFYGAL
-447 FTGPG
+447 TGPG
-452 AENGDWTAL
+452 AENGDWTAGV
-461 FGFVLAA
+461 GFVSAA
-468 VLYFVIYKATN
+468 VIYFLLYKLLN
-479 KK
+479 KKN

>member
-1 MLVNTGAILEKCEF
+1 MAQK
-15 PVNFLAMFSVMSQT
+15 T
-29 STGSAKAT
+29 SGSAKAT

-43 VAPIPA
+43 IAPIPA
-49 AERHGKAW
+49 GERHGKAW

-86 WQAILAL
+86 WQAILAVT
-93 ALGNGLAAITHG
+93 LGNAIAAVTHG

-133 PAGTSTLVAG
+133 PAATSTLVAG

-158 TTLTNFPVAAS
+158 TSLTSLPVAVS
-169 VTIIILVQV
+169 VTIIIVVQV
-178 IAAFIGH
+178 VAAFIGH

-201 VFAIVAAVIV
+201 VFAIVAVIII
-211 SQGHYDV
+211 SQGKYDV
-218 SPTEDFK
+218 NPATDFK

-242 WTPFA
+242 WTAFA

-254 PANTSPK
+254 PANTSPR

-268 LGNFTATTML
+268 LGNFTATTLL

-284 AWSGVVG
+284 AWSGIVG
-291 EGLPTT
+291 EGLPTSVF
-297 AFTAVLPP
+297 AAALPSW
-305 ALAVLTLIGIA
+305 LAVLTLVGIA

-338 VKLGFKTRRAIMVVL
+338 VKLGFKTRRAIMVVI
-353 AGVLGGGISY
+353 AGVVGGGISY

-387 WVAILVVDRI
+387 WVSILVVDRL
-397 LRKGQNIDE
+397 LRKGQDIDK
-406 LIKEETKHSNIA
+406 LITEGAKHRSVG

-425 ATVTAVSLFAKAEM
+425 ATVVSISLFAKAEM
-439 PTVQFYGI
+439 PTVQFYGAL
-447 FTGPG
+447 TGPG
-452 AENGDWTAL
+452 PENGDWTAAV
-461 FGFVLAA
+461 GFVMAA
-468 VLYFVIYKATN
+468 VIYYVIYKLTN

>member
-1 MLVNTGAILEKCEF
+1 MAQK
-15 PVNFLAMFSVMSQT
+15 T
-29 STGSAKAT
+29 SGSAKAT

-43 VAPIPA
+43 IAPIPA
-49 AERHGKAW
+49 GERHGKAW

-86 WQAILAL
+86 WQAILAVT
-93 ALGNGLAAITHG
+93 LGNAIAAVTHG

-133 PAGTSTLVAG
+133 PAATSTLVAG

-158 TTLTNFPVAAS
+158 TSLTSLPVAVS
-169 VTIIILVQV
+169 VTIIIVVQV
-178 IAAFIGH
+178 VAAFIGH

-201 VFAIVAAVIV
+201 VFAIVAVIII
-211 SQGHYDV
+211 SQGKYDV
-218 SPTEDFK
+218 SPATDFK

-242 WTPFA
+242 WTAFA

-254 PANTSPK
+254 PANTSPR

-268 LGNFTATTML
+268 LGNFTATTLL

-284 AWSGVVG
+284 AWSGIVG
-291 EGLPTT
+291 EGLPTSVF
-297 AFTAVLPP
+297 AAALPSW
-305 ALAVLTLIGIA
+305 LAVLTLVGIA

-338 VKLGFKTRRAIMVVL
+338 VKLGFKTRRAIMVVI

-387 WVAILVVDRI
+387 WVSILVVDRL
-397 LRKGQNIDE
+397 LRKGQDIDK
-406 LIKEETKHSNIA
+406 LITEGAKHRSIG

-425 ATVTAVSLFAKAEM
+425 ATVVSISLFAKAEM
-439 PTVQFYGI
+439 PTVQFYGAL
-447 FTGPG
+447 TGPG
-452 AENGDWTAL
+452 PENGDWTAAV
-461 FGFVLAA
+461 GFVMAA
-468 VLYFVIYKATN
+468 VIYFVIYKLTN

>member
-1 MLVNTGAILEKCEF
+1 
-15 PVNFLAMFSVMSQT
+15 
-29 STGSAKAT
+29 
-37 SIETND
+37 
-43 VAPIPA
+43 
-49 AERHGKAW
+49 
-57 HLFTVWSSPN
+57 VWSSPN

-79 VFAGLNV
+79 IFAGLNV

-93 ALGNGLAAITHG
+93 ALGNALAAVTHG

-118 MVISRSAFGLRGNIL
+118 MVLSRAAFGLRGNIL

-158 TTLTNFPVAAS
+158 TTLTNLPVAVS
-169 VTIIILVQV
+169 VTIIIIVQV
-178 IAAFIGH
+178 VAAFIGH

-192 RYAFFYLAV
+192 RYAFFYLAS
-201 VFAIVAAVIV
+201 VFAVVAFIIISKGDFSANP
-211 SQGHYDV
+211 S
-218 SPTEDFK
+218 TDFK

-254 PANTSPK
+254 PANSSPR

-268 LGNFTATTML
+268 LGNFTATTLL

-284 AWSGVVG
+284 AWSGVVDG
-291 EGLPTT
+291 SLLPTT
-297 AFTAVLPP
+297 AFTQALPEW
-305 ALAVLTLIGIA
+305 LAVLTLIGIA

-353 AGVLGGGISY
+353 AGVLGGALSY

-387 WVAILVVDRI
+387 WVAILVVDRL
-397 LRKGQNIDE
+397 LRKGQDIDK
-406 LIKEETKHSNIA
+406 LIREDTKHSNVA

-425 ATVTAVSLFAKAEM
+425 ATSVSVYLFAKAEM
-439 PTVQFYGI
+439 PTVQFYGQL
-447 FTGPG
+447 TGPG

-461 FGFVLAA
+461 SGFILAS
-468 VLYFVIYKATN
+468 VLYFVIFKLTN

>member
-1 MLVNTGAILEKCEF
+1 MNQ
-15 PVNFLAMFSVMSQT
+15 ST
-29 STGSAKAT
+29 SGSAKAT

-43 VAPIPA
+43 IAPISA
-49 AERHGKAW
+49 GERHGKPW

-86 WQAILAL
+86 WQAILAVT
-93 ALGNGLAAITHG
+93 LGNALAAVTHG

-118 MVISRSAFGLRGNIL
+118 MVLSRSAFGLRGNII

-158 TTLTNFPVAAS
+158 TSLLEIAGVKVPVALS

-178 IAAFIGH
+178 VVAFFGH
-185 NFIQKFE
+185 NLIQKFE
-192 RYAFFYLAV
+192 RYAFFYLAA
-201 VFAIVAAVIV
+201 VFAVV
-211 SQGHYDV
+211 SAIIFANGNYSPSV
-218 SPTEDFK
+218 SADFK

-254 PANTSPK
+254 PAKSSPR

-268 LGNFTATTML
+268 LGNFTATTLL

-284 AWSGVVG
+284 AWSSLKMD
-291 EGLPTT
+291 GLPTS
-297 AFTAVLPP
+297 AFVSHLPTW
-305 ALAVLTLIGIA
+305 LGVLTLLGIA

-353 AGVLGGGISY
+353 AGVIGGGLSY

-369 FRFIFELFLLTV
+369 FRFLFELFLLTV

-387 WVAILVVDRI
+387 WVAILVVDRV
-397 LRKGQNIDE
+397 LRKGQDIDR

-418 GPIAFVV
+418 GPITFVL
-425 ATVTAVSLFAKAEM
+425 VTAVSIYLFAKAEM
-439 PTVQFYGI
+439 PTVQFYGVL
-447 FTGPG
+447 TGPG
-452 AENGDWTAL
+452 AENGDWTAAV
-461 FGFVLAA
+461 GFVSAA
-468 VLYFVIYKATN
+468 AIYYVLYNLLN
-479 KK
+479 KKK

>member
-1 MLVNTGAILEKCEF
+1 MAQK
-15 PVNFLAMFSVMSQT
+15 T
-29 STGSAKAT
+29 SGSAKAT

-43 VAPIPA
+43 IAPIPA
-49 AERHGKAW
+49 GERHGKAW
-57 HLFTVWSSPN
+57 HLFTGWSSPN

-86 WQAILAL
+86 WQAILAVT
-93 ALGNGLAAITHG
+93 LGNAIAAVTHG

-133 PAGTSTLVAG
+133 PAATSTLVAG

-158 TTLTNFPVAAS
+158 TSLTSLPVAVS
-169 VTIIILVQV
+169 VTIIIVVQV
-178 IAAFIGH
+178 VAAFIGH

-201 VFAIVAAVIV
+201 VFAIVAVIII
-211 SQGHYDV
+211 SQGKYDV
-218 SPTEDFK
+218 SPATDFK

-242 WTPFA
+242 WTAFA

-254 PANTSPK
+254 PANTSPR

-268 LGNFTATTML
+268 LGNFTATTLL

-284 AWSGVVG
+284 AWSGIVG

-297 AFTAVLPP
+297 VFAEALPSW
-305 ALAVLTLIGIA
+305 LAVLTLVGIA

-338 VKLGFKTRRAIMVVL
+338 VKLGFKTRRAIMVVI

-387 WVAILVVDRI
+387 WVSILVVDRL
-397 LRKGQNIDE
+397 LRKGQDIDK
-406 LIKEETKHSNIA
+406 LITEGAKHRSIG

-425 ATVTAVSLFAKAEM
+425 ATVVSISLFAKAEM
-439 PTVQFYGI
+439 PTVQFYGSL
-447 FTGPG
+447 TGPG
-452 AENGDWTAL
+452 PENGDWTAAV
-461 FGFVLAA
+461 GFVMAA
-468 VLYFVIYKATN
+468 VIYYVIYKLTN

>member
-1 MLVNTGAILEKCEF
+1 MT
-15 PVNFLAMFSVMSQT
+15 QT
-29 STGSAKAT
+29 TSGSAKA
-37 SIETND
+37 SAIETND
-43 VAPIPA
+43 ILPIPA

-86 WQAILAL
+86 WQAILAVS
-93 ALGNGLAAITHG
+93 LGNALAAVTHG

-118 MVISRSAFGLRGNIL
+118 MVLSRAAFGLRGNIL
-133 PAGTSTLVAG
+133 PAATSTLVAG

-158 TTLTNFPVAAS
+158 SSLTDLNIQVS

-178 IAAFIGH
+178 IVAFVGH
-185 NFIQKFE
+185 NMIQKFE
-192 RYAFFYLAV
+192 RYAFFYLAA
-201 VFAIVAAVIV
+201 VFAVVAVIII
-211 SQGHYDV
+211 SQGDYSANV
-218 SPTEDFK
+218 STDFK

-254 PANTSPK
+254 PASTSPRS
-261 AVGLAAG
+261 VGLAAG

-284 AWSGVVG
+284 AWSGVVSG
-291 EGLPTT
+291 DGSPTDL
-297 AFTAVLPP
+297 FTAQLPDW
-305 ALAVLTLIGIA
+305 LAVLTLIGIA

-324 LNIYSGTMSFIAAG
+324 LNVYSGSMSFIAAG

-353 AGVLGGGISY
+353 AGVIGGGLSY
-363 FAVEDN
+363 LAVQDDVKY
-369 FRFIFELFLLTV
+369 FFELFLLTV

-387 WVAILVVDRI
+387 WVAILVVDRL
-397 LRKGQNIDE
+397 LRKGQDIDK
-406 LIKEETKHSNIA
+406 LVKEETKHSNIA
-418 GPIAFVV
+418 GPITFVLVTSV
-425 ATVTAVSLFAKAEM
+425 AISLFAKTEL
-439 PTVQFYGI
+439 PNYKFYGAL
-447 FTGPG
+447 TGPG
-452 AENGDWTAL
+452 ADNGDWTAAV
-461 FGFVLAA
+461 GFVSAA
-468 VLYFVIYKATN
+468 VIYFVLYKLLN
-479 KK
+479 KNK

>member
-1 MLVNTGAILEKCEF
+1 MT
-15 PVNFLAMFSVMSQT
+15 QT
-29 STGSAKAT
+29 TSGSAKAT

-43 VAPIPA
+43 IAPISA
-49 AERHGKAW
+49 GERHGKPW

-86 WQAILAL
+86 WQAIIAV
-93 ALGNGLAAITHG
+93 ALGNALAAVTHG

-118 MVISRSAFGLRGNIL
+118 MVLGRTAFGLRGNIL
-133 PAGTSTLVAG
+133 PAATSTLVAG

-158 TTLTNFPVAAS
+158 TSLTNLPVPVS

-178 IAAFIGH
+178 VAAFIGH

-201 VFAIVAAVIV
+201 VFAIVTVVVLA
-211 SQGHYDV
+211 QGNYNV
-218 SPTEDFK
+218 SPATDFK

-254 PANTSPK
+254 PANSSPR

-268 LGNFTATTML
+268 LGNFTATTVL

-291 EGLPTT
+291 EGLPTS
-297 AFTAVLPP
+297 AFTAILPGW
-305 ALAVLTLIGIA
+305 LAVLTLLGIA

-338 VKLGFKTRRAIMVVL
+338 VKLGFKTRRAIMVVI
-353 AGVLGGGISY
+353 AGVLGGALSY

-369 FRFIFELFLLTV
+369 FRFLFELFLLTV

-387 WVAILVVDRI
+387 WVAILVVDRL
-397 LRKGQNIDE
+397 LRKGQDIDK

-418 GPIAFVV
+418 GPITFVLT
-425 ATVTAVSLFAKAEM
+425 TVVSVLLFAKAEM
-439 PTVQFYGI
+439 PTVQFYGAL
-447 FTGPG
+447 TGPG
-452 AENGDWTAL
+452 AENGDWTAITGGL
-461 FGFVLAA
+461 SAA
-468 VLYFVIYKATN
+468 VIYFILFKLLN
-479 KK
+479 KKK

>member
-1 MLVNTGAILEKCEF
+1 MANNNNHTASAGA
-15 PVNFLAMFSVMSQT
+15 
-29 STGSAKAT
+29 
-37 SIETND
+37 IETND
-43 VAPIPA
+43 VSPIPSG
-49 AERHGKAW
+49 ERHGKPW

-86 WQAILAL
+86 WQAILAV
-93 ALGNGLAAITHG
+93 ALGNALAAVTHG
-105 WFSSWGPRHGVPQ
+105 WFSSWGPKYGVPQ
-118 MVISRSAFGLRGNIL
+118 MVLSRTAFGRKGNIV
-133 PAGTSTLVAG
+133 PAATSTLVAG

-158 TTLTNFPVAAS
+158 TSLTNLPVAAS

-192 RYAFFYLAV
+192 RYAFFYLAA
-201 VFAIVAAVIV
+201 VFAIVSVIV
-211 SQGHYDV
+211 IQQGKLTGIDAGA
-218 SPTEDFK
+218 DFK

-254 PANTSPK
+254 PANSSPR

-268 LGNFTATTML
+268 LGNFTATTLL

-284 AWSGVVG
+284 AWTGVVG
-291 EGLPTT
+291 EGLPTS
-297 AFTAVLPP
+297 AFVAVLPQW
-305 ALAVLTLIGIA
+305 LAVLTLIGIA

-338 VKLGFKTRRAIMVVL
+338 VKLGFKTRRAIMVLL
-353 AGVLGGGISY
+353 AGVIGGGLSY
-363 FAVEDN
+363 LAVEDN
-369 FRFIFELFLLTV
+369 FKQLFELFLLTV

-387 WVAILVVDRI
+387 WVAILVVDKL
-397 LRKGQNIDE
+397 LRKGQDIKP
-406 LIKEETKHSNIA
+406 LIAEDSKHENWI
-418 GPIAFVV
+418 GPVVFVV
-425 ATVTAVSLFAKAEM
+425 TVATSIYLFAKTEM
-439 PTVQFYGI
+439 PAAQFYGI

-452 AENGDWTAL
+452 ANNGDWTAL
-461 FGFVLAA
+461 AGGLSAAALYYVLFK
-468 VLYFVIYKATN
+468 LTN